1 MTILLFCRRGREF
14 FDGVLVKFGRLRKT
28 SPSGKRASLPKKRAP
43 AGGTVTTSRAQNG
56 DMQFLDGDG
65 LPWGSGFYAWDR
77 AFNVSPRAPCA
88 LRRNKNAACKSAAER
103 CDVYARRRRAEIFHS
118 SPGGAPPVT
127 ALHNRRRGAVSSL
140 KLRTA
145 GAVSPWALPVFPGAK
160 GKPRFFAWREKVFL
174 NGTRRY
180 LRHRIKFFKLLS
192 SH

>member
-14 FDGVLVKFGRLRKT
+14 FAGVLEKFGRLCKT
-28 SPSGKRASLPKKRAP
+28 CPSGGSVPAKKRAP

-103 CDVYARRRRAEIFHS
+103 CAGDCRRLPPRRRQGLPRFPALHPERSLRKAVRRVRPPATGGNFSQFPRRRAARD
-118 SPGGAPPVT
+118 GAAQPPT
-127 ALHNRRRGAVSSL
+127 GCRQFS
-140 KLRTA
+140 
-145 GAVSPWALPVFPGAK
+145 
-160 GKPRFFAWREKVFL
+160 
-174 NGTRRY
+174 
-180 LRHRIKFFKLLS
+180 
-192 SH
+192 